1 MDQAR
6 DTASLL
12 EELTDKQREVL
23 DLLVLH
29 KTSKQIARDLDISP
43 HTVDQRITAAR
54 RKFGV
59 ETRGELAAA
68 YMAAQ
73 ARSADTA
80 IYERSVYQSSQ
91 VESPVAAGDEGIGSN
106 AVSAED
112 KVHAGSGEPPESTG
126 SPVYHRVVPESFEG
140 RYGYFWRLTAI
151 VGFTLGLLIA
161 TLLGLA
167 IFGELSELLQ

>member
-1 MDQAR
+1 MAK
-6 DTASLL
+6 
-12 EELTDKQREVL
+12 LTDKQREVL

-29 KTSKQIARDLDISP
+29 KTSKQIARDLEISP

-54 RKFGV
+54 RKLGV
-59 ETRGELAAA
+59 ESRGELAAV

-73 ARSADTA
+73 ARQGEAA
-80 IYERSVYQSSQ
+80 LYEKPVYQSSQ
-91 VESPVAAGDEGIGSN
+91 VESAGAAGHEEGGSN
-106 AVSAED
+106 AASAD
-112 KVHAGSGEPPESTG
+112 DTMHAASGEPPESTG